1 MHKAEKDSLLVFPS
15 DDSEEE
21 EISIVK
27 QCLAEVGFSTAD
39 QKWLVG
45 VFKRPD
51 CFGDPTGKS
60 VFRHDEFGVFS
71 DDLLD
76 GLNAL
81 KKRGEIEEDNGDQ
94 TFLAFL
100 FSLMLGFGPGG
111 DSSLSPNKA
120 LGKSDGS
127 WDIPQWVSEFQRH
140 AAFCAEPFCAEGLD
154 WNKLRKGGSNA
165 TFDFGGLLFFLFPN
179 GVPLNEKVNLNL
191 LNPTPQ
197 LQQGNTSLDQFET
210 LEQLEFWLTWRFQA
224 NAERCDKVKL
234 DTLLQ
239 RFSDLTDDVL
249 GNKIFGL
256 LNAIDYAMWN
266 ASTPLPWEERL
277 DPLNDGWRVVA
288 HELIPFLEL
297 LNTREPHLKQERS
310 PLLKAWWR
318 LSKIIYSWSM
328 GGLESELSDELKNRL
343 VESASRHIGI
353 LRSVLRD
360 TPEVFEDENARD
372 FYDKAF
378 YVLLSFAPPWKRLK
392 PLLLAFTSMTEQAVA
407 SDLRT
412 WREHDSKENPPQP
425 YARVPNWIEVAMY
438 PQNLKSELEKD
449 PYLQDLRE
457 EFAKFCLERLR
468 TKVRNKETAYIDEDF
483 VEPRPVWRRCYVQA
497 LAALRVNP
505 GGRGHRTLFWLL
517 NNDPDETVRELAK
530 KAHKRVRHL
539 DRDKPNL
546 DEGASPRRPL
556 FEAFWWLRQAHFIT
570 LDVKDVGIDQAGAMR
585 TRRRELHRTREKD
598 DRFK

>member
-1 MHKAEKDSLLVFPS
+1 MHKTENGLVFPS
-15 DDSEEE
+15 EDSEEE

-27 QCLAEVGFSTAD
+27 QCLAEVGFSTAA
-39 QKWLVG
+39 QEWLVR
-45 VFKRPD
+45 VFKHED

-60 VFRHDEFGVFS
+60 VFRHDELGAFS
-71 DDLLD
+71 DNLLG
-76 GLNAL
+76 GLNTL
-81 KKRGEIEEDNGDQ
+81 KEQVQFKEKEDQ
-94 TFLAFL
+94 TFLAIL
-100 FSLMLGFGPGG
+100 FSVMLGFGPGS
-111 DSSLSPNKA
+111 DSRLSPNEA
-120 LGKSDGS
+120 LEKSNGS
-127 WDIPQWVSEFQRH
+127 WDIPQWVSEFQKH
-140 AAFCAEPFCAEGLD
+140 AAFCAERLD
-154 WNKLRKGGSNA
+154 WDKLRKGSPNA

-179 GVPLNEKVNLNL
+179 GVPLNQIVNLNL
-191 LNPTPQ
+191 LDPTQ
-197 LQQGNTSLDQFET
+197 RLQRSNTYLNQFET
-210 LEQLEFWLTWRFQA
+210 VEQLEFWLTWRFQA
-224 NAERCDKVKL
+224 NVERCDKVRL

-239 RFSDLTDDVL
+239 DFSDFPDDVL
-249 GNKIFGL
+249 GDKIFGL

-266 ASTPLPWEERL
+266 GSTSLPWEERL
-277 DPLNDGWRVVA
+277 DPLNDGWRVVTE
-288 HELIPFLEL
+288 ELLPFLAL
-297 LNTREPHLKQERS
+297 LNAKAPESIQERS
-310 PLLKAWWR
+310 SVLKAWWH
-318 LSKIIYSWSM
+318 LSKVIYSWSM
-328 GGLESELSDELKNRL
+328 GGLELESKLSDELRNRL

-360 TPEVFEDENARD
+360 TPEVFEDEAVRD

-378 YVLLSFAPPWKRLK
+378 YVLLSFAAPWKRLK

-438 PQNLKSELEKD
+438 PQNLKSELKED

-457 EFAKFCLERLR
+457 AFAKFCLERLR
-468 TKVRNKETAYIDEDF
+468 TKVKNKETAYIDEDF
-483 VEPRPVWRRCYVQA
+483 VEPRPAWRWCYVQA

-556 FEAFWWLRQAHFIT
+556 FEAFWWLRQAHLIT
-570 LDVKDVGIDQAGAMR
+570 LGVEIDRPGAMR

-598 DRFK
+598 DRYK

>member
-1 MHKAEKDSLLVFPS
+1 MHKTEKGLVFPS
-15 DDSEEE
+15 EDSEEE

-27 QCLAEVGFSTAD
+27 QCLAEVGFSTAA
-39 QKWLVG
+39 QAWLVR
-45 VFKRPD
+45 VFKHKD

-60 VFRHDEFGVFS
+60 VFRHDELGAFS
-71 DDLLD
+71 DDLLG
-76 GLNAL
+76 GLNTL
-81 KKRGEIEEDNGDQ
+81 KERVQIEEKEDQ

-100 FSLMLGFGPGG
+100 FSVMLGFGPGS
-111 DSSLSPNKA
+111 DSRLSPNEA
-120 LGKSDGS
+120 LEKSNGS
-127 WDIPQWVSEFQRH
+127 WDIPQWVDEFQKH
-140 AAFCAEPFCAEGLD
+140 AAFCAERLD
-154 WNKLRKGGSNA
+154 WDKLRKGSPNA

-179 GVPLNEKVNLNL
+179 GVPLNQIVNLNL
-191 LNPTPQ
+191 LDPNQ
-197 LQQGNTSLDQFET
+197 RLQRSNTYLDQFET

-224 NAERCDKVKL
+224 NAERCDTVRL

-239 RFSDLTDDVL
+239 SFSDLPDDVL
-249 GNKIFGL
+249 GDKIFGL

-266 ASTPLPWEERL
+266 ASTSLPWKERL
-277 DPLNDGWRVVA
+277 DPLNDGWRVVTQ
-288 HELIPFLEL
+288 ELLPFLAL
-297 LNTREPHLKQERS
+297 LNAKAPESIQERT
-310 PLLKAWWR
+310 PLLKAWWH
-318 LSKIIYSWSM
+318 LSKVIYSWSM
-328 GGLESELSDELKNRL
+328 GGLESKLSRELRDRL

-360 TPEVFEDENARD
+360 TPEVFEDEDVRD

-378 YVLLSFAPPWKRLK
+378 YVLLSFAAPWKRLK
-392 PLLLAFTSMTEQAVA
+392 PLLLAFTSMTELAVA

-412 WREHDSKENPPQP
+412 WSEHDSTEDPPQP

-449 PYLQDLRE
+449 PYLQGLRE
-457 EFAKFCLERLR
+457 EFAKFCLSRLR
-468 TKVRNKETAYIDEDF
+468 TKVKSKETAYINEDF
-483 VEPRPVWRRCYVQA
+483 VEPRSAWRWCYVQA

-539 DRDKPNL
+539 DRNKPNL

-556 FEAFWWLRQAHFIT
+556 FEAFWWLRQAHLIT
-570 LDVKDVGIDQAGAMR
+570 FGVEIDQAGAMR